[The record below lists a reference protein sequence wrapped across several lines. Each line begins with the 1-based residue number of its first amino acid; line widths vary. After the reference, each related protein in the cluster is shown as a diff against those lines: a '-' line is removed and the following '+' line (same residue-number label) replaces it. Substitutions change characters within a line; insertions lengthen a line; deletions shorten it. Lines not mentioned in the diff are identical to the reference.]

1 MKIEQYSTPNKSS
14 RNGYSPKFICWHI
27 ADGTYNGTIGWE
39 KNPASQVSS
48 HFVLGKNGEVAQL
61 VPLDMA
67 AWTQGGI
74 RNPTHP
80 YVKSHPSVNPNQYC
94 VSIECEGFWKETKG
108 KLTDAQFNSAV
119 ELTKHIVSEV
129 KKLYNVDIPIDREHI
144 IGHCEINTVT
154 RSHCPGE
161 LFPFDELI
169 EAVNKQSG
177 NKPTTGS
184 GTSGNTST
192 ADAKYHYTVQVGSY
206 KNSINA
212 ESMYNEISNM
222 GYFTFKQSVAGNTR
236 VCVGKFENRNDAEIT
251 RKDLQ
256 KKGYEGFVTALNV

>member
-1 MKIEQYSTPNKSS
+1 MNIQQYNTVNKSS
-14 RNGYSPKFICWHI
+14 RNGYKPMFICWHI
-27 ADGTYNGTIGWE
+27 ADGTYNGTITWE
-39 KNPASQVSS
+39 RNSSSQVSS

-119 ELTKHIVSEV
+119 DLTKHIVSEV

-169 EAVNKQSG
+169 ALARGEDAEPVQDE
-177 NKPTTGS
+177 
-184 GTSGNTST
+184 T
-192 ADAKYHYTVQVGSY
+192 ASLPYTVQCGAFASAD
-206 KNSINA
+206 NA
-212 ESMYNEISNM
+212 NALKEKLSAR
-222 GYFTFKQSVAGNTR
+222 GYYCYLTNHLGTLR
-236 VCVGKFENRNDAEIT
+236 VCVGKFATKEEAAKTASDLNR
-251 RKDLQ
+251 
-256 KKGYEGFVTALNV
+256 KGFAGFVTTI

>member
-1 MKIEQYSTPNKSS
+1 MNIQQYNTVNKSS
-14 RNGYSPKFICWHI
+14 RNGYKPMFICWHI
-27 ADGTYNGTIGWE
+27 ADGTYNGTITWE
-39 KNPASQVSS
+39 RNSSSQVSS

-94 VSIECEGFWKETKG
+94 VSIECEGFWKDTKG

-129 KKLYNVDIPIDREHI
+129 KKLYNVDIPIDREHM

-169 EAVNKQSG
+169 ALARGEDAEPVQDE
-177 NKPTTGS
+177 
-184 GTSGNTST
+184 T
-192 ADAKYHYTVQVGSY
+192 ASLPYTVQCGAFASAD
-206 KNSINA
+206 NA
-212 ESMYNEISNM
+212 NALRDKLSAR
-222 GYFTFKQSVAGNTR
+222 GYYCYLTDHLGTLR
-236 VCVGKFENRNDAEIT
+236 VCVGKFATKEEAAKTASDLNR
-251 RKDLQ
+251 
-256 KKGYEGFVTALNV
+256 KGFAGFVTTI

>member
-1 MKIEQYSTPNKSS
+1 MNIQQYSTVNKSS
-14 RNGYSPKFICWHI
+14 RNGYKPMFICWHI
-27 ADGTYNGTIGWE
+27 ADGTYNGTITWE
-39 KNPASQVSS
+39 RNSSSQVSS
-48 HFVLGKNGEVAQL
+48 HFVLGKNGEVAQV

-80 YVKSHPSVNPNQYC
+80 YVKAHPSVNPNQYC

-129 KKLYNVDIPIDREHI
+129 KKLYNVGIPIDREHM

-169 EAVNKQSG
+169 KAVNKQGG
-177 NKPTTGS
+177 NQSAGTGS
-184 GTSGNTST
+184 SASIPSVDT
-192 ADAKYHYTVQVGSY
+192 KYHYTVQVGSY

>member
-1 MKIEQYSTPNKSS
+1 MNIQQYSTVNKSS
-14 RNGYSPKFICWHI
+14 RNGYKPMFICWHI
-27 ADGTYNGTIGWE
+27 ADGTYNGTITWE
-39 KNPASQVSS
+39 RNSSSQVSS

-129 KKLYNVDIPIDREHI
+129 KKLYNIDIPIDREHM

-161 LFPFDELI
+161 DFPFDRLI
-169 EAVNKQSG
+169 ALARGEDAEPVQDE
-177 NKPTTGS
+177 
-184 GTSGNTST
+184 T
-192 ADAKYHYTVQVGSY
+192 ASLPYTVQCGAFASAD
-206 KNSINA
+206 NA
-212 ESMYNEISNM
+212 NALKDKLSAR
-222 GYFTFKQSVAGNTR
+222 GYYCYLTNHLGTLR
-236 VCVGKFENRNDAEIT
+236 VCVGKFATKEEAAKTAGDLNR
-251 RKDLQ
+251 
-256 KKGYEGFVTALNV
+256 KGFAGFVTTV

>member
-1 MKIEQYSTPNKSS
+1 MNIQQYSTVNKSG
-14 RNGYSPKFICWHI
+14 RNGYKPMFICWHI
-27 ADGTYNGTIGWE
+27 ADGTYNGTISWE
-39 KNPASQVSS
+39 KDSSSRVSS

-80 YVKSHPSVNPNQYC
+80 YVKSHLSVNPNQYC

-129 KKLYNVDIPIDREHI
+129 KKLYSVDIPIDREHM

-169 EAVNKQSG
+169 ALARGEDAETVQDE
-177 NKPTTGS
+177 
-184 GTSGNTST
+184 T
-192 ADAKYHYTVQVGSY
+192 AILPYTVQCGAFASA
-206 KNSINA
+206 NNA
-212 ESMYNEISNM
+212 SALKDKLSAR
-222 GYFTFKQSVAGNTR
+222 GYYCYLTDHLGTLR
-236 VCVGKFENRNDAEIT
+236 VCVGKFATKEEAAKTAGDLNR
-251 RKDLQ
+251 
-256 KKGYEGFVTALNV
+256 KGFAGFVTTI

>member
-1 MKIEQYSTPNKSS
+1 MNIQQYSTVNKSS
-14 RNGYSPKFICWHI
+14 RNGYKPMFICWHI
-27 ADGTYNGTIGWE
+27 ADGTYNGTITWE
-39 KNPASQVSS
+39 RNSSSQVSS

-169 EAVNKQSG
+169 ALARGEDTEPVQDE
-177 NKPTTGS
+177 
-184 GTSGNTST
+184 T
-192 ADAKYHYTVQVGSY
+192 ASLPYTVQCGAFAS
-206 KNSINA
+206 
-212 ESMYNEISNM
+212 
-222 GYFTFKQSVAGNTR
+222 AGNANALKDKLSARGYYCYLTDHLGTLR
-236 VCVGKFENRNDAEIT
+236 VCVGKFATKEEAAKTAGDLNR
-251 RKDLQ
+251 
-256 KKGYEGFVTALNV
+256 KGFAGFVTTI

>member
-1 MKIEQYSTPNKSS
+1 MNIQQYSTVNKSS
-14 RNGYSPKFICWHI
+14 RNGYKPMFICWHI
-27 ADGTYNGTIGWE
+27 ADGTYNGTITWE
-39 KNPASQVSS
+39 RNSSSQVSS

-169 EAVNKQSG
+169 ALARGEDAEPVQDE
-177 NKPTTGS
+177 
-184 GTSGNTST
+184 T
-192 ADAKYHYTVQVGSY
+192 ASLPYTVQCGAFASAD
-206 KNSINA
+206 NA
-212 ESMYNEISNM
+212 NALRDKLSTR
-222 GYFTFKQSVAGNTR
+222 GYYCYLTDHLGTLR
-236 VCVGKFENRNDAEIT
+236 VCVGKFATKEEAAKTASDLNR
-251 RKDLQ
+251 
-256 KKGYEGFVTALNV
+256 KGFAGFVTTI

>member
-1 MKIEQYSTPNKSS
+1 MNIQQYSTVNKSS
-14 RNGYSPKFICWHI
+14 RNGYKPMFICWHI
-27 ADGTYNGTIGWE
+27 ADGTYNGTITWE
-39 KNPASQVSS
+39 RNSSSQVSS

-129 KKLYNVDIPIDREHI
+129 KKLYNVDIPIDREHM

-169 EAVNKQSG
+169 ALARGEDAEPVQDE
-177 NKPTTGS
+177 
-184 GTSGNTST
+184 T
-192 ADAKYHYTVQVGSY
+192 ASLPYTVQCGAFAS
-206 KNSINA
+206 
-212 ESMYNEISNM
+212 
-222 GYFTFKQSVAGNTR
+222 AGNANALKNKLSARGYYCYLTNHLGTLR
-236 VCVGKFENRNDAEIT
+236 VCVGKFATQDEAAKTAADLNR
-251 RKDLQ
+251 
-256 KKGYEGFVTALNV
+256 KGFAGFVTTI

>member
-1 MKIEQYSTPNKSS
+1 MNIQQYSTVNKSS
-14 RNGYSPKFICWHI
+14 RNGYKPMFICWHI
-27 ADGTYNGTIGWE
+27 ADGTYNGTITWE
-39 KNPASQVSS
+39 RNSSSQVSS

-161 LFPFDELI
+161 LFPFGELI
-169 EAVNKQSG
+169 ALARGEDAEPVQDE
-177 NKPTTGS
+177 
-184 GTSGNTST
+184 T
-192 ADAKYHYTVQVGSY
+192 ASLPYTVQCGAFASAD
-206 KNSINA
+206 NA
-212 ESMYNEISNM
+212 NALRDKLSAR
-222 GYFTFKQSVAGNTR
+222 GYYCYLSDHLGTLR
-236 VCVGKFENRNDAEIT
+236 VCVGKFATKEEAAKTAGDLNR
-251 RKDLQ
+251 
-256 KKGYEGFVTALNV
+256 KGFAGFVTTI

>member
-1 MKIEQYSTPNKSS
+1 MNIQQYSTVNKSS
-14 RNGYSPKFICWHI
+14 RNGYKPMFICWHI
-27 ADGTYNGTIGWE
+27 ADGTYNGTISWE
-39 KNPASQVSS
+39 RNSSSQVSS
-48 HFVLGKNGEVAQL
+48 HFVLGKNGEVAQI

-129 KKLYNVDIPIDREHI
+129 KKLYNIDIPVDREHM

-169 EAVNKQSG
+169 KAVNKQGG
-177 NKPTTGS
+177 NQSAGTGS
-184 GTSGNTST
+184 SASTPSVGT
-192 ADAKYHYTVQVGSY
+192 KYHYTVQVGSY

-251 RKDLQ
+251 RKDLK
-256 KKGYEGFVTALNV
+256 KKGYEGFVAAI

>member
-1 MKIEQYSTPNKSS
+1 MNIQQYSTVNKSS
-14 RNGYSPKFICWHI
+14 RNGYKPMFICWHI
-27 ADGTYNGTIGWE
+27 ADGTYNGTITWE
-39 KNPASQVSS
+39 RNSSSQVSS

-169 EAVNKQSG
+169 ALARGEDAETVQDE
-177 NKPTTGS
+177 
-184 GTSGNTST
+184 T
-192 ADAKYHYTVQVGSY
+192 ASLPYTVQCGAFASAD
-206 KNSINA
+206 NA
-212 ESMYNEISNM
+212 NALRDKLSAR
-222 GYFTFKQSVAGNTR
+222 GYYCYLSDHLGTLR
-236 VCVGKFENRNDAEIT
+236 VCVGKFATKEEAAKTASDLNR
-251 RKDLQ
+251 
-256 KKGYEGFVTALNV
+256 KGFAGFVTTI

>member
-1 MKIEQYSTPNKSS
+1 MNIQQYSTVNKSS
-14 RNGYSPKFICWHI
+14 RNGYKPMFICWHI
-27 ADGTYNGTIGWE
+27 ADGTYNGTITWE
-39 KNPASQVSS
+39 RNSSSQVSS

-169 EAVNKQSG
+169 ALARGEDAEPVQDE
-177 NKPTTGS
+177 
-184 GTSGNTST
+184 T
-192 ADAKYHYTVQVGSY
+192 ASLPYTVQCGAFASAD
-206 KNSINA
+206 NA
-212 ESMYNEISNM
+212 NALKDKLSTR
-222 GYFTFKQSVAGNTR
+222 GYYCYLTDHLGTLR
-236 VCVGKFENRNDAEIT
+236 VCVGKFATKEEAAKTASDLNR
-251 RKDLQ
+251 
-256 KKGYEGFVTALNV
+256 KGFAGFVTTI

>member
-1 MKIEQYSTPNKSS
+1 MNIQQYSTVNKSS
-14 RNGYSPKFICWHI
+14 RNGYKPMFICWHI
-27 ADGTYNGTIGWE
+27 ADGTYNGTITWE
-39 KNPASQVSS
+39 RNSSSQVSS

-119 ELTKHIVSEV
+119 DLTKHIVSEV
-129 KKLYNVDIPIDREHI
+129 KKLYNVDIPIDREHM
-144 IGHCEINTVT
+144 IGHCEINTAT

-169 EAVNKQSG
+169 KAANGQNS
-177 NKPTTGS
+177 KPSTGAGS
-184 GTSGNTST
+184 PAST
-192 ADAKYHYTVQVGSY
+192 PSADTKYHYTVQVGSY

-256 KKGYEGFVTALNV
+256 KKGYEGFVTTI

>member
-1 MKIEQYSTPNKSS
+1 MDIKQYSTSNKSS
-14 RNGYSPKFICWHI
+14 RNGYIPKFICWHI

-39 KNPASQVSS
+39 QNPASQVSS

-61 VPLDMA
+61 VPIDMA
-67 AWTQGGI
+67 AWTQGGVK
-74 RNPTHP
+74 NPTHT
-80 YVKSHPSVNPNQYC
+80 YVRTHQSINPNQYC

-129 KKLYNVDIPIDREHI
+129 KKLYNVDIPIDREHM

-161 LFPFDELI
+161 LFPYDEI
-169 EAVNKQSG
+169 INAVNKQ
-177 NKPTTGS
+177 NKPSAGSGSATNTTTTG
-184 GTSGNTST
+184 T
-192 ADAKYHYTVQVGSY
+192 KYHYTVQVGSY

-212 ESMYNEISNM
+212 ESMYNEIANM
-222 GYFTFKQSVAGNTR
+222 GYFAFKQSVAGNTR

-256 KKGYEGFVTALNV
+256 KKGYEGFVTSLNV

>member
-1 MKIEQYSTPNKSS
+1 MNIQQYSTVNKSS
-14 RNGYSPKFICWHI
+14 RNGYKPMFICWHI
-27 ADGTYNGTIGWE
+27 ADGTYNGTITWE
-39 KNPASQVSS
+39 RNSSSQVSS

-61 VPLDMA
+61 VPLDKA

-94 VSIECEGFWKETKG
+94 VSIECEGFWKDTKG

-169 EAVNKQSG
+169 ALARGEDAEPVQDE
-177 NKPTTGS
+177 
-184 GTSGNTST
+184 T
-192 ADAKYHYTVQVGSY
+192 ASLPYTVQCGAFAS
-206 KNSINA
+206 
-212 ESMYNEISNM
+212 
-222 GYFTFKQSVAGNTR
+222 AGNANALKDKLSTRGYYCYLTDHLGTLR
-236 VCVGKFENRNDAEIT
+236 VCVGKFATKEEAAKTAGDLNR
-251 RKDLQ
+251 
-256 KKGYEGFVTALNV
+256 KGFAGFVTTI

>member
-1 MKIEQYSTPNKSS
+1 MNIQQYSTVNKSG
-14 RNGYSPKFICWHI
+14 RNGYKPMFICWHI
-27 ADGTYNGTIGWE
+27 ADGTYNGTISWE
-39 KNPASQVSS
+39 KDSSSRVSS

-80 YVKSHPSVNPNQYC
+80 YVKSHLSVNPNQYC

-129 KKLYNVDIPIDREHI
+129 KKLYNVDIPIDREHM

-169 EAVNKQSG
+169 ALARGEDAETVQDE
-177 NKPTTGS
+177 
-184 GTSGNTST
+184 T
-192 ADAKYHYTVQVGSY
+192 ASLPYTVQCGAFASA
-206 KNSINA
+206 NNA
-212 ESMYNEISNM
+212 SALKDKLSAR
-222 GYFTFKQSVAGNTR
+222 GYYCYLTDHLGTLR
-236 VCVGKFENRNDAEIT
+236 VCVGKFATKEEAAKTAGDLNR
-251 RKDLQ
+251 
-256 KKGYEGFVTALNV
+256 KGFAGFVTTI

>member
-1 MKIEQYSTPNKSS
+1 MNIQQYSTVNKSS
-14 RNGYSPKFICWHI
+14 RNGYKPMFICWHI
-27 ADGTYNGTIGWE
+27 ADGTYNGTISWE
-39 KNPASQVSS
+39 TDKDSKVSS

-67 AWTQGGI
+67 AWTQGKI

-80 YVKSHPSVNPNQYC
+80 YVKSHLSINPNQYC

-129 KKLYNVDIPIDREHI
+129 KKLYNVDIPIDREHM

-169 EAVNKQSG
+169 ALARGEDAETVQDE
-177 NKPTTGS
+177 
-184 GTSGNTST
+184 T
-192 ADAKYHYTVQVGSY
+192 ASLPYTVQCGAFASAD
-206 KNSINA
+206 NA
-212 ESMYNEISNM
+212 SALKDKLSAR
-222 GYFTFKQSVAGNTR
+222 GYYCYLTDHLGTLR
-236 VCVGKFENRNDAEIT
+236 VCVGKFATKEEAAKTAGDLNR
-251 RKDLQ
+251 
-256 KKGYEGFVTALNV
+256 KGFAGFVTTI

>member
-1 MKIEQYSTPNKSS
+1 MNIQQYSTVNKSS
-14 RNGYSPKFICWHI
+14 RNGYKPIFICWHI
-27 ADGTYNGTIGWE
+27 ADGTYNGTITWE
-39 KNPASQVSS
+39 RNSSSQVSS

-94 VSIECEGFWKETKG
+94 VSIECEGFWKDTKG

-169 EAVNKQSG
+169 ALARGEDAEAVQDE
-177 NKPTTGS
+177 
-184 GTSGNTST
+184 T
-192 ADAKYHYTVQVGSY
+192 ASLPYTVQCGAFASAD
-206 KNSINA
+206 NA
-212 ESMYNEISNM
+212 NALRDKLSAR
-222 GYFTFKQSVAGNTR
+222 GYYCYLTNHLGTLR
-236 VCVGKFENRNDAEIT
+236 VCVGKFATQDEAARTAEDLNR
-251 RKDLQ
+251 
-256 KKGYEGFVTALNV
+256 KGFAGFVTTI

>member
-1 MKIEQYSTPNKSS
+1 M
-14 RNGYSPKFICWHI
+14 FICWHI
-27 ADGTYNGTIGWE
+27 ADGTYNGTITWE
-39 KNPASQVSS
+39 RNSSSQVSS

-129 KKLYNVDIPIDREHI
+129 KELYIVDIPIVIEQM
-144 IGHCEINTVT
+144 IGHSEINTVT
-154 RSHCPGE
+154 RCYCAGE
-161 LFPFDELI
+161 LF
-169 EAVNKQSG
+169 AVHEMIATVKKQG
-177 NKPTTGS
+177 GCKPTIGGCKS
-184 GTSGNTST
+184 S
-192 ADAKYHYTVQVGSY
+192 
-206 KNSINA
+206 
-212 ESMYNEISNM
+212 
-222 GYFTFKQSVAGNTR
+222 R
-236 VCVGKFENRNDAEIT
+236 
-251 RKDLQ
+251 
-256 KKGYEGFVTALNV
+256 

>member
-1 MKIEQYSTPNKSS
+1 MNIQQYSTVNKSS
-14 RNGYSPKFICWHI
+14 RNGYKPMFICWHI
-27 ADGTYNGTIGWE
+27 ADGTYNGTITWE
-39 KNPASQVSS
+39 RNSSSQVSS

-61 VPLDMA
+61 VPLDKA

-119 ELTKHIVSEV
+119 DLTKHIVSEV
-129 KKLYNVDIPIDREHI
+129 KKLYNVDIPIDREHM

-169 EAVNKQSG
+169 ALARGE
-177 NKPTTGS
+177 
-184 GTSGNTST
+184 
-192 ADAKYHYTVQVGSY
+192 DAEPVQDETVSLPYTVQCGAFAS
-206 KNSINA
+206 
-212 ESMYNEISNM
+212 
-222 GYFTFKQSVAGNTR
+222 AGNANALKDKLSTRGYYCYLTDHLGTLR
-236 VCVGKFENRNDAEIT
+236 VCVGKFATKEEAAKTAGDLNR
-251 RKDLQ
+251 
-256 KKGYEGFVTALNV
+256 KGFAGFVTTI

>member
-1 MKIEQYSTPNKSS
+1 MNIQQYNTVNKSS
-14 RNGYSPKFICWHI
+14 RNGYKPMFICWHI
-27 ADGTYNGTIGWE
+27 ADGTYNGTITWE
-39 KNPASQVSS
+39 RNSSSQVSS

-94 VSIECEGFWKETKG
+94 VSIECEGFWKDTKG

-169 EAVNKQSG
+169 ALARGEDAEPVQDE
-177 NKPTTGS
+177 
-184 GTSGNTST
+184 T
-192 ADAKYHYTVQVGSY
+192 ASLPYTVQCGAFASAD
-206 KNSINA
+206 NA
-212 ESMYNEISNM
+212 NALRDKLSAR
-222 GYFTFKQSVAGNTR
+222 GYYCYLTNHLGTLR
-236 VCVGKFENRNDAEIT
+236 VCVGKFATKEEAAKTAGDLNR
-251 RKDLQ
+251 
-256 KKGYEGFVTALNV
+256 KGFAGFVTTV

>member
-1 MKIEQYSTPNKSS
+1 MNIQQYSTVNKSS
-14 RNGYSPKFICWHI
+14 RNGYKPIFICWHI
-27 ADGTYNGTIGWE
+27 ADGTYNGTITWE
-39 KNPASQVSS
+39 RNSSSQVSS

-169 EAVNKQSG
+169 ALARGEDAEPVQDE
-177 NKPTTGS
+177 
-184 GTSGNTST
+184 T
-192 ADAKYHYTVQVGSY
+192 ASLPYTVQCGAFASAD
-206 KNSINA
+206 NA
-212 ESMYNEISNM
+212 NALKEKLSAR
-222 GYFTFKQSVAGNTR
+222 GYYCYLTNHLGTLR
-236 VCVGKFENRNDAEIT
+236 VCVGKFATKEEAAKTASDLNR
-251 RKDLQ
+251 
-256 KKGYEGFVTALNV
+256 KGFAGFVTTI

>member
-1 MKIEQYSTPNKSS
+1 MNIQQYNTVNKSS
-14 RNGYSPKFICWHI
+14 RNGYKPMFICWHI
-27 ADGTYNGTIGWE
+27 ADGTYNGTITWE
-39 KNPASQVSS
+39 RNSSSQVSS

-129 KKLYNVDIPIDREHI
+129 KKLYNVDIPIDREHM

-169 EAVNKQSG
+169 ALARGEDAEPVQDE
-177 NKPTTGS
+177 
-184 GTSGNTST
+184 T
-192 ADAKYHYTVQVGSY
+192 ASLPYTVQCGAFASAD
-206 KNSINA
+206 NA
-212 ESMYNEISNM
+212 NALRDKLSAR
-222 GYFTFKQSVAGNTR
+222 GYYCYLTDHLGTLR
-236 VCVGKFENRNDAEIT
+236 VCVGKFATKEEAAKTASDLNR
-251 RKDLQ
+251 
-256 KKGYEGFVTALNV
+256 KGFAGFVTTI

>member
-1 MKIEQYSTPNKSS
+1 MNIQQYSTVNKSG
-14 RNGYSPKFICWHI
+14 RNGYKPMFICWHI
-27 ADGTYNGTIGWE
+27 ADGTYNGTISWE
-39 KNPASQVSS
+39 TDKDSKVSS

-67 AWTQGGI
+67 AWTQGKI

-80 YVKSHPSVNPNQYC
+80 YVKSHLSINPNQYC

-129 KKLYNVDIPIDREHI
+129 KKLYNVDIPIDREHM

-169 EAVNKQSG
+169 ALARGEDAETVQDE
-177 NKPTTGS
+177 
-184 GTSGNTST
+184 T
-192 ADAKYHYTVQVGSY
+192 ASLPYTVQCGAFASAD
-206 KNSINA
+206 NA
-212 ESMYNEISNM
+212 NALRDKLSAR
-222 GYFTFKQSVAGNTR
+222 GYYCYLTNHLGTLR
-236 VCVGKFENRNDAEIT
+236 VCVGKFATQDEAAKTAADLNR
-251 RKDLQ
+251 
-256 KKGYEGFVTALNV
+256 KGFAGFVTTI

>member
-1 MKIEQYSTPNKSS
+1 MNIQQYSTVNKSG
-14 RNGYSPKFICWHI
+14 RNGYKPMFICWHI
-27 ADGTYNGTIGWE
+27 ADGTYNGTITWE
-39 KNPASQVSS
+39 RNSSSQVSS

-129 KKLYNVDIPIDREHI
+129 KKLYNIDIPVDREHM

-169 EAVNKQSG
+169 KAVNKQGG
-177 NKPTTGS
+177 NQSAGTGS
-184 GTSGNTST
+184 SASTPSVGT
-192 ADAKYHYTVQVGSY
+192 KYHYTVQVGSY

-256 KKGYEGFVTALNV
+256 KKGYEGFVTTI

>member
-1 MKIEQYSTPNKSS
+1 MNIQQYSTVNKSS
-14 RNGYSPKFICWHI
+14 RNGYKPMFICWHI
-27 ADGTYNGTIGWE
+27 ADGTYNGTITWE
-39 KNPASQVSS
+39 RNSSSQVSS

-119 ELTKHIVSEV
+119 DLTKHIVSEV
-129 KKLYNVDIPIDREHI
+129 KKLYNVDIPIDREHM

-169 EAVNKQSG
+169 ALARGE
-177 NKPTTGS
+177 
-184 GTSGNTST
+184 
-192 ADAKYHYTVQVGSY
+192 DAEPVQDETVSLPYTVQCGAFAS
-206 KNSINA
+206 
-212 ESMYNEISNM
+212 
-222 GYFTFKQSVAGNTR
+222 AGNANALKDKLSTRGYYCYLTDHLGTLR
-236 VCVGKFENRNDAEIT
+236 VCVGKFATKEEAAKTAGDLNR
-251 RKDLQ
+251 
-256 KKGYEGFVTALNV
+256 KGFAGFVTTI

>member
-1 MKIEQYSTPNKSS
+1 MNIQQYSTVNKSS
-14 RNGYSPKFICWHI
+14 RNGYKPMFICWHI
-27 ADGTYNGTIGWE
+27 ADGTYNGTITWE
-39 KNPASQVSS
+39 RNSSSQVSS

-169 EAVNKQSG
+169 ALARGE
-177 NKPTTGS
+177 
-184 GTSGNTST
+184 
-192 ADAKYHYTVQVGSY
+192 DAEPVQDETVSLPYTVQCGAFASAD
-206 KNSINA
+206 NA
-212 ESMYNEISNM
+212 NALRDKLSAR
-222 GYFTFKQSVAGNTR
+222 GYYCYLTNHLGTLR
-236 VCVGKFENRNDAEIT
+236 VCVGKFATQDEAAKTAEDLNR
-251 RKDLQ
+251 
-256 KKGYEGFVTALNV
+256 KGFAGFVTTI

>member
-1 MKIEQYSTPNKSS
+1 MKIQQYSTVNKSS
-14 RNGYSPKFICWHI
+14 RNGYVPKFIVWHI
-27 ADGTYNGTIGWE
+27 AEGTYYGTIGHE
-39 KNPASQVSS
+39 QNAATETSS
-48 HFVLGKNGEVAQL
+48 HFILGKDGSVAQL

-67 AWTQGGI
+67 AWTQGKI

-80 YVKSHPSVNPNQYC
+80 YVKSHSSVNPNQYC

-129 KKLYNVDIPIDREHI
+129 KKLYNVDIPIDREHM

-154 RSHCPGE
+154 RPHCPGE
-161 LFPFDELI
+161 LFPFDKLI
-169 EAVNKQSG
+169 AAVNRQ
-177 NKPTTGS
+177 NKPSS
-184 GTSGNTST
+184 GASGNTPAVDT
-192 ADAKYHYTVQVGSY
+192 KYHYTVQVGSY

-251 RKDLQ
+251 RKDLK

>member
-1 MKIEQYSTPNKSS
+1 MNIQQYSTVNKSS
-14 RNGYSPKFICWHI
+14 RNGYKPMFICWHI
-27 ADGTYNGTIGWE
+27 ADGTYNGTITWE
-39 KNPASQVSS
+39 RNSSSQVSS

-169 EAVNKQSG
+169 ALARGEDAEPVQDE
-177 NKPTTGS
+177 
-184 GTSGNTST
+184 T
-192 ADAKYHYTVQVGSY
+192 ASLPYTVQCGAFASAD
-206 KNSINA
+206 NA
-212 ESMYNEISNM
+212 NALRDKLSTR
-222 GYFTFKQSVAGNTR
+222 GYYCYLTDHLGTLR
-236 VCVGKFENRNDAEIT
+236 VCVGKFATKEEAAKTAGDLNR
-251 RKDLQ
+251 
-256 KKGYEGFVTALNV
+256 KGFAGFVTTV

>member
-1 MKIEQYSTPNKSS
+1 M
-14 RNGYSPKFICWHI
+14 FICWHI
-27 ADGTYNGTIGWE
+27 ADGTYNGTISWE
-39 KNPASQVSS
+39 KDSSSRVSS

-80 YVKSHPSVNPNQYC
+80 YVKSHLSVNPNQYC

-129 KKLYNVDIPIDREHI
+129 KKLYNVDIPIDREHM

-169 EAVNKQSG
+169 ALARGEDAETVQDE
-177 NKPTTGS
+177 
-184 GTSGNTST
+184 T
-192 ADAKYHYTVQVGSY
+192 ASLPYTVQCGAFASA
-206 KNSINA
+206 NNA
-212 ESMYNEISNM
+212 SALKDKLSAR
-222 GYFTFKQSVAGNTR
+222 GYYCYLTDHLGTLR
-236 VCVGKFENRNDAEIT
+236 VCVGKFATKEEAAKTAGDLNR
-251 RKDLQ
+251 
-256 KKGYEGFVTALNV
+256 KGFAGFVTTI